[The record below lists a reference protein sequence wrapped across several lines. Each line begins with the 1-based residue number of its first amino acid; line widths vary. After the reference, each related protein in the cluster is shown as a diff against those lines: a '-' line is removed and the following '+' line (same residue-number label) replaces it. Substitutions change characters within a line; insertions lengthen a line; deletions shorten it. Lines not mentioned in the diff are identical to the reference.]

1 MENWNEKKKLCSII
15 FDEMSLDTALTYEK
29 HKDSVSGFVELQEK
43 QCKFADHALA
53 FMLRG
58 AVYKWQQPICYYFC
72 QGATSASELI
82 NILRQL
88 VEAIINLGLNPIATV
103 CDQGAAFRSAL
114 NNLRQETKRDQILQN
129 LNPG

>member
-1 MENWNEKKKLCSII
+1 MQNWDPKKKLCSII

-29 HKDSVSGFVELQEK
+29 HRDSVSGFVELQEK
-43 QCKFADHALA
+43 QCKFADHALV

-58 AVYKWQQPICYYFC
+58 AVYKWQQPICFYYC
-72 QGATSASELI
+72 QGATPALELKS
-82 NILRQL
+82 ILKQL
-88 VEAIINLGLNPIATV
+88 VDAVVNLGLNPIATI

-114 NNLRQETKRDQILQN
+114 KLLKQETKRDQILQN